1 MIKVEDYVARIEGTC
16 GKEKEVIVIFKYD
29 RKDEVIK
36 KILGKAT
43 TKKSIAGI
51 ISELTYKNDTRAFSF
66 RLYGSGKALFRDL
79 KDKDE
84 LNNLLFE
91 LLS

>member
-1 MIKVEDYVARIEGTC
+1 MVSVGDYVARTEGTC
-16 GKEKEVIVIFKYD
+16 GKEKDVIVIFKYD
-29 RKDEVIK
+29 RKDEVVK
-36 KILGKAT
+36 NILEKAT

-51 ISELTYKNDTRAFSF
+51 IFELIYKNFSF
-66 RLYGSGKALFRDL
+66 RLYGRGKAIFRDL

-84 LNNLLFE
+84 LNVLLSE